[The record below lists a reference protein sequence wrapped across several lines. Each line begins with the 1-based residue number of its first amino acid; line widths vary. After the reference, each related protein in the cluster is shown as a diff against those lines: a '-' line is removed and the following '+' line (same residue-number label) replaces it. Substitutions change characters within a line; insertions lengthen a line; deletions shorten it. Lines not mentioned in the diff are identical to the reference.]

1 MSKVI
6 PGRFTAE
13 INESFVVFLIGM
25 RVNNIWA
32 IDKWLPTATAMG
44 PMLSALHKYP
54 EKGFLGQESFY
65 RLFPPEV
72 VLITYWKS
80 FEHLESFARN
90 ADDPHLESWRKFN
103 KSILGTRGSANGS
116 GGSVGIW
123 HETFVVQQGQYEAMY
138 ANMPIFGLAAATK
151 QVPAVGKRETA
162 RRRMGGQNEPAVPSP
177 LNP

>member
-13 INESFVVFLIGM
+13 INESFVVFSIGM

-32 IDKWLPTATAMG
+32 IDKWLPTANAMG

-103 KSILGTRGSANGS
+103 KSIGSD
-116 GGSVGIW
+116 GSVGIW
-123 HETFVVQQGQYEAMY
+123 HETFVVQPGQYEAMY
-138 ANMPIFGLAAATK
+138 VNMPVFGLAAATK

-162 RRRMGGQNEPAVPSP
+162 RRRMGGQNEPAVPSS